1 MKSIYDDGYRRV
13 IKRLRRVRLD
23 HGLTQ
28 AQLAHRVGWA
38 RPTQSKIE
46 RCERRL
52 DLRETHMLAR
62 ALGLKLSD
70 LEPLLEVTAVDER
83 PRRPQRGARS

>member
-13 IKRLRRVRLD
+13 IKRLQRVRLD

-28 AQLAHRVGWA
+28 AQLARRVGWA

-46 RCERRL
+46 RCERRV

-62 ALGLKLSD
+62 ALGIRLSD
-70 LEPLLEVTAVDER
+70 LESLLTEGGADE
-83 PRRPQRGARS
+83 PPA